1 MTTPKIDPGEGWRLL
16 SIGEIITAKDEIFY
30 QFGGWNRASLVGL
43 RVNDGIYRRRVE
55 PKPEPASMKQSTG
68 TTSQFNGGWLDL
80 ETVKPEPL
88 KPIWVGKITGA
99 VDTYLHGCSN
109 TDFMINHGWTHWQP
123 ATVPAP
129 PKAPEP
135 ELTPEQ
141 EACEGYIIDHP
152 VSGVAPDICH
162 AQRMAWWAALAWERN
177 HKKANP

>member
-30 QFGGWNRASLVGL
+30 QFGGWNGASLVGL

-55 PKPEPASMKQSTG
+55 PKPEPAD
-68 TTSQFNGGWLDL
+68 GWLDL
-80 ETVKPEPL
+80 KTVKPEPG
-88 KPIWVGKITGA
+88 KRIWV
-99 VDTYLHGCSN
+99 
-109 TDFMINHGWTHWQP
+109 INDNWKEPAFWGQGVRTPQDLLDCGITHWQP

-129 PKAPEP
+129 PQAPKP

-162 AQRMAWWAALAWERN
+162 AQRMAWWAALAWERS